1 MKPRTRRLFFV
12 LVALFCVGAASA
24 LIGKAMKGN
33 LAYLHT
39 PEEVLAGEVPKGQV
53 FRLGGLV
60 KEGSLERSATELEA
74 RFIVRDNRNHE
85 ITVVTTK
92 ILPDLFSE
100 GKSQV
105 SRGKMGDDGLFYA
118 DEVLAKHD
126 AEYMP
131 KELADTLNKEHSP
144 AKGATSKEI
153 PVNETSSP
161 SNVKNKGAY

>member
-1 MKPRTRRLFFV
+1 MKPRNKRMIFV
-12 LVALFCVGAASA
+12 LLALVTVGAASA
-24 LIGKAMKGN
+24 LISKAMKGN

-39 PEEVLAGEVPKGQV
+39 PEEVLNGKVPKDQV

-60 KEGSLERSATELEA
+60 KEGSLKRSDTELEA
-74 RFIVRDNRNHE
+74 RFVVRDNRNNE
-85 ITVVTTK
+85 ITVVTK
-92 ILPDLFSE
+92 NILPDLFKE

-131 KELADTLNKEHSP
+131 KELKDTLDKEHTADA
-144 AKGATSKEI
+144 AKGTQ
-153 PVNETSSP
+153 
-161 SNVKNKGAY
+161 

>member
-1 MKPRTRRLFFV
+1 MKPRRKRMIFV
-12 LVALFCVGAASA
+12 LLALLTVGAASA
-24 LIGKAMKGN
+24 LISKAMKGN

-39 PEEVLAGEVPKGQV
+39 PEEVLNGVVPKGQV

-60 KEGSLERSATELEA
+60 KEGSLNRSDTELEA
-74 RFIVRDNRNHE
+74 RFIVRDNRNNE
-85 ITVVTTK
+85 ITVVTNN
-92 ILPDLFSE
+92 ILPDLFKE

-131 KELADTLNKEHSP
+131 KELKDTLAKEHSAST
-144 AKGATSKEI
+144 AKGTQ
-153 PVNETSSP
+153 
-161 SNVKNKGAY
+161 

>member
-1 MKPRTRRLFFV
+1 MKPRTKRIFFV
-12 LVALFCVGAASA
+12 LLALCCVGASSA
-24 LIGKAMKGN
+24 LISKAMQGN

-39 PEEVLAGEVPKGQV
+39 PEEVLADAVPVGKV

-60 KEGSLERSATELEA
+60 KEGSLTRSDTELEA
-74 RFIVRDNRNHE
+74 RFIVRDNRDNE
-85 ITVVTTK
+85 ITVVTTN

-105 SRGKMGDDGLFYA
+105 SRGKMGEDGLFYA

-131 KELADTLNKEHSP
+131 KELSDTLNKEHTP
-144 AKGATSKEI
+144 AETKEKKGE
-153 PVNETSSP
+153 
-161 SNVKNKGAY
+161 Y

>member
-1 MKPRTRRLFFV
+1 MTPRNKRMIFV
-12 LVALFCVGAASA
+12 LLALVTVGAASA
-24 LIGKAMKGN
+24 LISKAMKGN

-39 PEEVLAGEVPKGQV
+39 PEEVLTGKVPKDQV

-60 KEGSLERSATELEA
+60 KEGSLKRSDTELEA
-74 RFIVRDNRNHE
+74 RFIVRDNRNNE
-85 ITVVTTK
+85 ITVVTK
-92 ILPDLFSE
+92 NILPDLFKE

-131 KELADTLNKEHSP
+131 KELKDTLDKEHTAAT
-144 AKGATSKEI
+144 AKGTE
-153 PVNETSSP
+153 
-161 SNVKNKGAY
+161 

>member
-1 MKPRTRRLFFV
+1 MKARTKRLLFV
-12 LVALFCVGAASA
+12 LLALGCVGAASA

-33 LAYLHT
+33 LNYLYT
-39 PEEVLAGEVPKGQV
+39 PEQVLAGAVPTGQT

-60 KEGSLERSATELEA
+60 KESSLQRSDTDLEA
-74 RFIVRDNRNHE
+74 RFIVRDKNNNE

-92 ILPDLFSE
+92 ILPDLFAE

-131 KELADTLNKEHSP
+131 KELSDTLNEQHTP
-144 AKGATSKEI
+144 AKGDAPANNSTPAK
-153 PVNETSSP
+153 
-161 SNVKNKGAY
+161 KGAY

>member
-1 MKPRTRRLFFV
+1 MKPRTKRLLFV
-12 LVALFCVGAASA
+12 LLALCCVGAASA
-24 LIGKAMKGN
+24 LISKAMKGN

-39 PEEVLAGEVPKGQV
+39 PEEVLSGAVPKGQV

-60 KEGSLERSATELEA
+60 KEGSLKRIKRSDTVVEA
-74 RFIVRDNRNHE
+74 HFVVRDNRNHE

-105 SRGKMGDDGLFYA
+105 ARGKMGDDGLFYA

-131 KELADTLNKEHSP
+131 KELSDTLNKEHAP
-144 AKGATSKEI
+144 SKD
-153 PVNETSSP
+153 NSTTNSS
-161 SNVKNKGAY
+161 KKGAYQ

>member
-1 MKPRTRRLFFV
+1 MKPRTKRLVFV
-12 LVALFCVGAASA
+12 LLALISVGAASA
-24 LIGKAMKGN
+24 LISKAMKGN

-39 PEEVLAGEVPKGQV
+39 PEEVLMGKVPKGQV

-60 KEGSLERSATELEA
+60 KEGSLQRSDTELEA
-74 RFIVRDNRNHE
+74 RFVVRDNRNHE
-85 ITVVTTK
+85 ITVVTNN
-92 ILPDLFSE
+92 ILPDLFKE

-131 KELADTLNKEHSP
+131 KELKDTLEKEHT
-144 AKGATSKEI
+144 ANTDKGTQ
-153 PVNETSSP
+153 
-161 SNVKNKGAY
+161 

>member
-1 MKPRTRRLFFV
+1 MKPRTKRLFFV
-12 LVALFCVGAASA
+12 LLALCCVGAASA

-39 PEEVLAGEVPKGQV
+39 PEEVLGGEVPKGQV

-60 KEGSLERSATELEA
+60 KEGSLKRSATELEA

-118 DEVLAKHD
+118 EEVLAKHD

-131 KELADTLNKEHSP
+131 KELSDTLNKEHAP
-144 AKGATSKEI
+144 AKANSVKE
-153 PVNETSSP
+153 T
-161 SNVKNKGAY
+161 KTKGTY

>member
-1 MKPRTRRLFFV
+1 MKPRTKRLLFV
-12 LVALFCVGAASA
+12 LLALGCVGAASA
-24 LIGKAMKGN
+24 LITRAMQGN

-60 KEGSLERSATELEA
+60 KEGSLQRSDTKLEA

-85 ITVVTTK
+85 ITVVTDK

-131 KELADTLNKEHSP
+131 KELSDTLNKEHTP
-144 AKGATSKEI
+144 VKGSADSEK
-153 PVNETSSP
+153 SS
-161 SNVKNKGAY
+161 KGAYQ